1 MDRMG
6 TKIRQIRKNKNLTLK
21 DVARMTNLTESLI
34 SQIENSKA
42 NPSIASLVAI
52 SRVLGVPIGSFFDNL
67 AAENGPVIR
76 RSDRSIST
84 TANGIT
90 YQLISRDFTD
100 CPIEVL
106 WAEYEPS
113 ASTEDF
119 MKHEGVECGVVL
131 KGKLEVAIEDH
142 KYVLNS
148 GDSITFES
156 TRSHMLTNLSDR
168 VTTAIWINSP
178 SSF

>member
-6 TKIRQIRKNKNLTLK
+6 SKIRETRKNKNLTLK
-21 DVARMTNLTESLI
+21 DVARMTDLTESLI

-52 SRVLGVPIGSFFDNL
+52 SRVLGVPIGSFFDN
-67 AAENGPVIR
+67 AAVSNTPVIR
-76 RSDRSIST
+76 KSDRSVST

-90 YQLISRDFTD
+90 YQLISRDFAD

-106 WAEYEPS
+106 WAAYDPS
-113 ASTEDF
+113 SSTEDF

-131 KGKLEVAIEDH
+131 KGKLEVAVEEH
-142 KYVLNS
+142 RYVLNA

-156 TRSHMLTNLSDR
+156 NKLHMLTNLSDR